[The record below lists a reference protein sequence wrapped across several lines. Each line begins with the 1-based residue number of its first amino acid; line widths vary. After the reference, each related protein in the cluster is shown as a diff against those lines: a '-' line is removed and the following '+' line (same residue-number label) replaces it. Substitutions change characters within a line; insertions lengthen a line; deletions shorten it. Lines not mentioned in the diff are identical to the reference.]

1 MCRMLT
7 TLPSTCLESPLL
19 DEAQKLESLENLLTH
34 KYGLL
39 AFRAFLCMEFSEE
52 NVDFWVACEDFKKTQ
67 GQSKLTL
74 KAKKIYEEYIAIKAP
89 KEVNLDSLTREAVLR
104 NLSDPTPSCFD
115 TAQKNIYSLME
126 KDSYPRFLESHL
138 YLDVI
143 KKI

>member
-89 KEVNLDSLTREAVLR
+89 KEVG
-104 NLSDPTPSCFD
+104 LSFQSGGLGVFSGFCDM
-115 TAQKNIYSLME
+115 N
-126 KDSYPRFLESHL
+126 
-138 YLDVI
+138 
-143 KKI
+143 